1 MSLPERHP
9 YGTARSQFGE
19 LFLPSGGGP
28 WPVAVVL
35 HGGFWRAQYGRRL
48 MRPVCADLAGRGWAA
63 FNVEYRRLGRLSG
76 GGFPRTLEDVA
87 AAVDHLAELP
97 AHRRVG
103 TGNDAGARE
112 PLQSAAGDDDSVR
125 SPNEPGGHD
134 PGRSPSAAGDD
145 EPPSAPGG
153 APRALDLSRVVAIG
167 HSAGGH
173 LAAWL
178 ATRKRA
184 RVPVTAVV
192 AQAGVVDLRLAS
204 ELGLSRGVVNRF
216 LGGAPAAVPER
227 CAAASP
233 AERLPLGVPALL
245 THGGRDDIVPPV
257 MSERFAAAARAAGDE
272 VELVVEPDE
281 GHFGHLDVENP
292 LWRAVTEWIR

>member
-48 MRPVCADLAGRGWAA
+48 MRPVCADLAARGWAA

-97 AHRRVG
+97 AHGRVG
-103 TGNDAGARE
+103 TGNDPGARE

-125 SPNEPGGHD
+125 SPSEPGGHD

-145 EPPSAPGG
+145 EPASAPGG
-153 APRALDLSRVVAIG
+153 ATRALDLSRVVAIG

-178 ATRKRA
+178 ATRERA

-216 LGGAPAAVPER
+216 LGGAPAIVPER

-272 VELVVEPDE
+272 VELVVVPDE
-281 GHFGHLDVENP
+281 GHFGHLDVENS